1 METKS
6 KKLLKKGII
15 SLLPENNDI
24 FKQNIIDA
32 LVFKIH
38 ENVDITKKLIGKN
51 LLFRETPTQSP
62 ELLEFIEFVNSCVPG
77 TYMFQN
83 NSNINIT
90 ESDISSLKQLF
101 ESLNPSNR
109 EKMVSNILKDGSVFK
124 QHLAFSKKAH
134 KLI

>member
-51 LLFRETPTQSP
+51 L
-62 ELLEFIEFVNSCVPG
+62 
-77 TYMFQN
+77 
-83 NSNINIT
+83 
-90 ESDISSLKQLF
+90 
-101 ESLNPSNR
+101 
-109 EKMVSNILKDGSVFK
+109 NILSF
-124 QHLAFSKKAH
+124 
-134 KLI
+134 

>member
-51 LLFRETPTQSP
+51 LLFRETPTPQSP
-62 ELLEFIEFVNSCVPG
+62 ELLEISILHLYSFQTFLFRIEKIRSQIL
-77 TYMFQN
+77 YN
-83 NSNINIT
+83 N
-90 ESDISSLKQLF
+90 K
-101 ESLNPSNR
+101 
-109 EKMVSNILKDGSVFK
+109 
-124 QHLAFSKKAH
+124 
-134 KLI
+134 